1 MEAKEYLGRFENDI
15 VIAGVAKGIVVP
27 KTSRVPVQN
36 GKLNN
41 TKFGQ
46 FLGSNFE
53 YDSKLVID
61 YYGLLKKSTGFK
73 VRWKALENEVD
84 VKRLESP
91 VVYFA
96 SIKIEHIVELDE
108 SLAVD
113 FVGFK
118 KYLVHLRKF

>member
-1 MEAKEYLGRFENDI
+1 MEAKEYLRRFENDI
-15 VIAGVAKGIVVP
+15 VIAGVKKEVIIP
-27 KTSRVPVQN
+27 KISRVPIGN

-41 TKFGQ
+41 TEFGE

-61 YYGLLKKSTGFK
+61 YYGLLKKSTGFNE
-73 VRWKALENEVD
+73 RWKVLEKEVD
-84 VKRLESP
+84 VKRLASP

-118 KYLVHLRKF
+118 KYLVHLRQF